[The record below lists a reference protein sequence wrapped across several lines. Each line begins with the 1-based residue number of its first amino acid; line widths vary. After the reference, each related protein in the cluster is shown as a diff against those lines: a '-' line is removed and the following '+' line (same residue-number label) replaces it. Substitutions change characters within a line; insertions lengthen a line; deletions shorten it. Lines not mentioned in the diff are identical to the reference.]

1 MSCMKRYALI
11 LFIIITF
18 ASNAAVAMA
27 SETGNAFRN
36 GVIAYVIGLVCLSFA
51 AAFLIMPRR

>member
-1 MSCMKRYALI
+1 MKKYALI

-18 ASNAAVAMA
+18 ASNTAVAMA
-27 SETGNAFRN
+27 SETDAVLRN
-36 GVIAYVIGLVCLSFA
+36 SVIAYVVGLVCLSFA

>member
-1 MSCMKRYALI
+1 MKRYALI